1 MQMALLTVVVISSLL
16 AAVVVWLVAP
26 VAQKG
31 LVRAEADLL
40 RQLEEEGL
48 FLQPFLV
55 RGSLRCLA
63 LLGLVLL
70 LVSAWGF
77 VTFLAVLGLLLVAG
91 RFGFAFYR
99 QRQTQALEQAI
110 PDLSDL
116 LGSALRSGLSTRS
129 ALLAA
134 EQSMKGAVRR
144 EVSRLLRDI
153 RLGHSIVWIL
163 NALPTPTAMNR
174 QQISPNK

>member
-16 AAVVVWLVAP
+16 AAVLVWLVAP

-40 RQLEEEGL
+40 QQLEEEGL

-55 RGSLRCLA
+55 RWSLRCLA

-99 QRQTQALEQAI
+99 QR
-110 PDLSDL
+110 
-116 LGSALRSGLSTRS
+116 
-129 ALLAA
+129 
-134 EQSMKGAVRR
+134 
-144 EVSRLLRDI
+144 
-153 RLGHSIVWIL
+153 
-163 NALPTPTAMNR
+163 
-174 QQISPNK
+174 